1 MIDVSREGW
10 VKTDALQCKDSSP
23 EILPRFLPRSFFSK
37 FNETPIS
44 SARGRGER
52 KGGQMKQGTVAPL
65 SEVFPRDTRRKA
77 WSSNF

>member
-37 FNETPIS
+37 FNETRS
-44 SARGRGER
+44 RLQGGEERGR
-52 KGGQMKQGTVAPL
+52 GQMKQGAVAAL

>member
-44 SARGRGER
+44 SARGRGKR
-52 KGGQMKQGTVAPL
+52 KGANETRGRCAPL
-65 SEVFPRDTRRKA
+65 GGF
-77 WSSNF
+77 SSRYAAQGVEQ